1 MQETKDPIILLNIV
15 VRILPWWHHGV
26 FTKYLG
32 NYLLL
37 LAIMPIF
44 LLMFWYSNVRITS
57 LFYNSAWSY
66 FALNFKKYTNLVPRK
81 KYELNLLVCL
91 YCILILVTRYFLL
104 NTWYAFR
111 SDCRIMSLESSAAS
125 SIPLYKE
132 AIF

>member
-26 FTKYLG
+26 STKHLR

-37 LAIMPIF
+37 VPFAIIPNV

-81 KYELNLLVCL
+81 KVW
-91 YCILILVTRYFLL
+91 T
-104 NTWYAFR
+104 
-111 SDCRIMSLESSAAS
+111 ESSC
-125 SIPLYKE
+125 IVVLYFNPGNK
-132 AIF
+132 IFSFQYLICFSQRLSCNEFRIECSKFYPTL